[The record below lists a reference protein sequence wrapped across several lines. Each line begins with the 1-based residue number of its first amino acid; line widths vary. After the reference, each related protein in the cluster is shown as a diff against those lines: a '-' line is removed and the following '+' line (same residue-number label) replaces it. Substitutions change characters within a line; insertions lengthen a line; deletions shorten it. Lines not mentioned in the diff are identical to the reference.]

1 LTGSTGPAG
10 PTGATGATGATG
22 PAGDSHWLLF
32 DTFFDTAT
40 YYTAGNVGI
49 GTSNPAHPLQVN
61 SNEEISLSAENGA
74 SSGFT
79 YGVWGESAST
89 DGRGVSGRAT
99 AGTGINYGVEGRSA
113 STSGRGVFAVASA
126 TSGATYGVWGQ
137 SASTNGNGVFGL
149 ATAGGGVTTGV
160 WGQSA
165 SPTGRGV
172 YGLATATS
180 ENITY
185 GVLGQSASPRGLG
198 VFGWATAGTGFT
210 NGVGGESAS
219 TSGRGVLGVATATS
233 GMNYGVLGQTFSPSG
248 YGVFS
253 FGNSGASGTKSFV
266 IDHPLDPE
274 NQYLKHYSAEG
285 PEPQNIYN
293 GTVLLDARGE
303 AWVELPDYF
312 AAINRDPRYQ
322 LTCIGGFA
330 GVFIAD
336 KIDFA
341 AATSRFRI
349 AGGRPGL
356 EVSWM
361 VMTVRDDPY
370 VHRYGAPVEVLKDA
384 ALRGTYL
391 HPELYGQPRERAENY
406 RDLPASTEAVID
418 PAQAIAGDPR

>member
-1 LTGSTGPAG
+1 LTGSTGP
-10 PTGATGATGATG
+10 TG
-22 PAGDSHWLLF
+22 PAGDSHWLLNG
-32 DTFFDTAT
+32 TAT

-49 GTSNPAHPLQVN
+49 GTNNPAYPLQVV
-61 SNEEISLSAENGA
+61 SNGTKSLSAENGA
-74 SSGFT
+74 LTGFT
-79 YGVWGESAST
+79 FGVWGQSASTDGRGVLGWASASTGTTNGVWGESASPTGRGVLGFATATSGVNYGVWGESAST
-89 DGRGVSGRAT
+89 SGHGVSAFAT
-99 AGTGINYGVEGRSA
+99 
-113 STSGRGVFAVASA
+113 A
-126 TSGATYGVWGQ
+126 TSGLTYGVWGQ
-137 SASTNGNGVFGL
+137 SSSTNGNGVFGW
-149 ATAGGGVTTGV
+149 ATATSGFTEGVRGQSASPDGLGVFGFAAASSGFTNGV

-165 SPTGRGV
+165 SPDGRGV
-172 YGLATATS
+172 YG
-180 ENITY
+180 
-185 GVLGQSASPRGLG
+185 V
-198 VFGWATAGTGFT
+198 ATAGTGT
-210 NGVGGESAS
+210 
-219 TSGRGVLGVATATS
+219 T
-233 GMNYGVLGQTFSPSG
+233 YGVFGATNSPSG

-253 FGNSGASGTKSFV
+253 IGNTGATGTKSFV

-312 AAINRDPRYQ
+312 AAINRDPRYT
-322 LTCIGGFA
+322 LTPVGAAMPNLHVAEEIN
-330 GVFIAD
+330 
-336 KIDFA
+336 FA

-356 EVSWM
+356 KASWM

-406 RDLPASTEAVID
+406 RDLPTSTEAVID
-418 PAQAIAGDPR
+418 PAQAIAGDPRS